1 MNTDTKYN
9 KLEIVVTGIG
19 DFIMTDLEDSNS
31 KCWNRECNGNWKEDV
46 RENIQGL

>member
-9 KLEIVVTGIG
+9 KLEIVVTGVG
-19 DFIMTDLEDSNS
+19 DFIMTFTERTAIQ
-31 KCWNRECNGNWKEDV
+31 KAGRECNGNWKEDV